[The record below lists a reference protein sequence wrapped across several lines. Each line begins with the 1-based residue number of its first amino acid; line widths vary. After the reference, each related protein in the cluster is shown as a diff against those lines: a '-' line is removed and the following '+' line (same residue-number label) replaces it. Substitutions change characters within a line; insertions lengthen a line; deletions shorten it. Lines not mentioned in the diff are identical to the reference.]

1 MGGRKEKGKE
11 KEGRR
16 QKQRGKQGRGKM
28 KKGKSINRRSRRT
41 AKGKEKVTRR
51 RY

>member
-28 KKGKSINRRSRRT
+28 KKGKSINLRSRRT
-41 AKGKEKVTRR
+41 AKGKEKGTITKS
-51 RY
+51 